1 MPTTPGNLS
10 GRSDVDA
17 RDYGMSMNATP
28 ESNVQSADDST
39 IVGEHALSNQQ
50 AAVFDTLDPRPD
62 IPWSQSNRGSLS
74 HPTVRSVAAAIAL
87 RDLASAGVR
96 ARGR

>member
-1 MPTTPGNLS
+1 LS
-10 GRSDVDA
+10 R
-17 RDYGMSMNATP
+17 
-28 ESNVQSADDST
+28 
-39 IVGEHALSNQQ
+39 QQ

-87 RDLASAGVR
+87 RDLASVR
-96 ARGR
+96 YEPAVDELLPHLPHPGGHVDPY